1 MRSGHRAGEGAEKR
15 WEGAMV
21 GGHREGEG
29 AENREFGQRKA
40 GPGEVP
46 QPPQQWGRAPFAPRH
61 WNALAAPKP
70 PASPA
75 GLEGNRKDRTAL
87 ATPSAPHRRPHEV
100 RSLPRTPAWE
110 GHGLDYIAEPCA
122 CTDSA
127 AQLSAGQQGALFA
140 QFSLPLVNF
149 HLLGYV
155 AREIIPPQFH
165 LTPTTAAAPEVHE
178 LRSASAMEEI
188 IPAC

>member
-1 MRSGHRAGEGAEKR
+1 MRAPPRPGAAAG
-15 WEGAMV
+15 
-21 GGHREGEG
+21 
-29 AENREFGQRKA
+29 GQRQPLA
-40 GPGEVP
+40 PISPNAASCRVP
-46 QPPQQWGRAPFAPRH
+46 
-61 WNALAAPKP
+61 
-70 PASPA
+70 
-75 GLEGNRKDRTAL
+75 T
-87 ATPSAPHRRPHEV
+87 
-100 RSLPRTPAWE
+100 
-110 GHGLDYIAEPCA
+110 
-122 CTDSA
+122 SA
-127 AQLSAGQQGALFA
+127 AQLSARQQGALFA